1 MFAGQQSRVRVLHV
15 EVARLASE
23 GKAAGP
29 GAEQRLEPSARWAPA
44 VAARAEPRC
53 RAPHGRSELRGPAGD
68 AKGRR
73 TRRAYVRA
81 RFCRRRFR
89 SIHPA
94 GTALPNPAARCPR
107 RFPAA
112 GRHAT
117 RAALLRA
124 RRPPSRSLL
133 SRGPRGARLARAGNR
148 PAPSHPLPPGA
159 PRPGAA
165 GRPPPSRRLSR
176 PQVRRDGPRERGRP
190 GRGPGAAGAE
200 RGAAERR
207 GGGGGAGRGA
217 AAPRGEAGGREE
229 ESRANFVWRARS
241 RPGLRV
247 RVSAERSGPGRGLRG
262 KG

>member
-1 MFAGQQSRVRVLHV
+1 MWRWLGLLQRERQPGRVRSSAWSRPLDGPRQSQPELSRGAALPTAALSS
-15 EVARLASE
+15 EVRQKMRRADER
-23 GKAAGP
+23 
-29 GAEQRLEPSARWAPA
+29 GAPMCAPA
-44 VAARAEPRC
+44 SAGGVSAAFTPQAR
-53 RAPHGRSELRGPAGD
+53 RSQ
-68 AKGRR
+68 
-73 TRRAYVRA
+73 TRRRGAPA
-81 RFCRRRFR
+81 AFPL
-89 SIHPA
+89 PA
-94 GTALPNPAARCPR
+94 GTQHVLPYFGP
-107 RFPAA
+107 
-112 GRHAT
+112 GV
-117 RAALLRA
+117 
-124 RRPPSRSLL
+124 PPSRSLL

-229 ESRANFVWRARS
+229 ESRANFVRRARS